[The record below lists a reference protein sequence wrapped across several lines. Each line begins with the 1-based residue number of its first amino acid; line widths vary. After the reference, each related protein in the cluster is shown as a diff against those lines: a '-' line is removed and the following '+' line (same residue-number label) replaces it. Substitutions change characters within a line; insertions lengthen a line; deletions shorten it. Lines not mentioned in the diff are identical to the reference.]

1 MNAQAVDL
9 VSTLRAVLATL
20 PGATAI
26 SIHAST
32 AWTLVLVTAGS
43 DEAVGTLG
51 EALGLGA
58 PEVRIGS
65 GRWWRRATAER
76 DAGAL
81 RVDVVGPHHLSAPPR

>member
-1 MNAQAVDL
+1 MNAHAYHL
-9 VSTLRAVLATL
+9 AAMLRAVLAIL

-32 AWTLVLVTAGS
+32 NWTLVLITAAS
-43 DEAVGTLG
+43 DEAVSTLS

-58 PEVRIGS
+58 PEVRIGV
-65 GRWWRRATAER
+65 GRWWHRATAER

-81 RVDVVGPHHLSAPPR
+81 RVDVVGPHHLGAPPL